1 MRPLD
6 PGPLAPFLEASLPG
20 RYEYLHTLAWYFFC
34 FHFNPRHL
42 SVHLLLN
49 RDISSSLRCT
59 FSQLL
64 IQTSLGQE
72 PANLLSQGP
81 DGAHSQVFAAAA
93 LRLCREAD
101 HRWLV
106 DAGRSCSH
114 QTVQDTQTFTPHKVL
129 VVFWFL
135 QPLKHAEAFLVVGC
149 IKIGRGRDVLGPCA
163 DRSGYCLPP
172 KCPSHSLYH

>member
-1 MRPLD
+1 M
-6 PGPLAPFLEASLPG
+6 
-20 RYEYLHTLAWYFFC
+20 
-34 FHFNPRHL
+34 
-42 SVHLLLN
+42 HLLRN
-49 RDISSSLRCT
+49 RDHVSSSLRRT
-59 FSQLL
+59 LSQLL

-72 PANLLSQGP
+72 QANFLSQGP
-81 DGAHSQVFAAAA
+81 DGAYFQVFAAAA

-101 HRWLV
+101 HRRLV

-114 QTVQDTQTFTPHKVL
+114 QTVQDTETLTPHKVL
-129 VVFWFL
+129 VFFWFS

-149 IKIGRGRDVLGPCA
+149 IKIGSGQDVLRPCA